1 MGKKYFSEEDVL
13 KLKEAEKGGGGGSA
27 SFLLIIGLGLIVAGL
42 LYASHMQGKTLT
54 PVVTPFAVAE
64 TAVAHLPTPTLAA
77 TVTATASATAQP
89 TETATA
95 SATAAPTE
103 TATAVPT
110 NTPIPTHTPLPTQ
123 TPYPTYTPYPS
134 ATWTP
139 QPPQATWT
147 PEPTHTAQPTYTPY
161 PTATATS
168 TAEPTAVPVA
178 TDVPFLIAPLSNQAD
193 PPDPRAGG
201 DDGPLLG
208 WLIGALIAL
217 VFTLIGLVAF
227 VARQM
232 RPVPPTPILI
242 TPEGAPVDTAPHGR
256 KLPPPAG
263 QPVLTNRPAPVR
275 APVTPVTPPGAPEV
289 APVQTGQGESPAKA
303 GAPPETIQ
311 VSVTDANPDTDEAT
325 MTALCAAWNR
335 IKERGEQPSLNKL
348 CVEYFGG
355 KNSERMAIARRA
367 VRWGRARGLIGNP
380 NKKEVKHDSIS
391 DPKPTQAAKP
401 GRRPI
406 PILTKRGPGVLN

>member
-1 MGKKYFSEEDVL
+1 MGKKYFSEEDIL
-13 KLKEAEKGGGGGSA
+13 KLKDQEKGGGGGPGCST
-27 SFLLIIGLGLIVAGL
+27 FMIVIGLGLIIAGL
-42 LYASHMQGKTLT
+42 FWADSMQGKTLT
-54 PVVTPFAVAE
+54 PIVTPFAVAE
-64 TAVAHLPTPTLAA
+64 TAVAHLATPTLAA
-77 TVTATASATAQP
+77 TATATATASAMASATAQP

-95 SATAAPTE
+95 
-103 TATAVPT
+103 VV
-110 NTPIPTHTPLPTQ
+110 THTPLPTQ

-139 QPPQATWT
+139 QLPQATWT
-147 PEPTHTAQPTYTPY
+147 PQPTHTAQPTYTPY

-178 TDVPFLIAPLSNQAD
+178 TDVPFLIAPLTNQAD

-201 DDGPLLG
+201 DGSPLPD
-208 WLIGALIAL
+208 WLIGVLVAL
-217 VFTLIGLVAF
+217 VFTLIGLVAY
-227 VARQM
+227 VVHQTRPAPPA
-232 RPVPPTPILI
+232 PVPI
-242 TPEGAPVDTAPHGR
+242 TPEGVPVDTAPYGR
-256 KLPPPAG
+256 QLPPPAG
-263 QPVLTNRPAPVR
+263 SPVRETRPAPVQ
-275 APVTPVTPPGAPEV
+275 APVTPVTPPGAP
-289 APVQTGQGESPAKA
+289 VQNSTQRGQ

-367 VRWGRARGLIGNP
+367 VRWGRARGLIGNQ
-380 NKKEVKHDSIS
+380 NKQEVKQDDPTIS
-391 DPKPTQAAKP
+391 DPKPAQATT
-401 GRRPI
+401 R
-406 PILTKRGPGVLN
+406 RGPVLINRHGRTALN